1 MVLQH
6 SHVERSKCDRGGVNK
21 GSHNGFSLIELLIY
35 ISIFSVISAIF
46 IGVLSHA
53 TLGWTR
59 SKVESEVQQNLR
71 FAMEDIA
78 RTAQQATAISSPSV
92 GSSSSALT
100 AVVGGQNIQY
110 SLSGTTLQKQTGAN
124 PVENITTDKVKV
136 TYLKFTTLQ
145 NTSLSNTGVQATST
159 QFAMT
164 VEYNS
169 DNAQF
174 LYTKHAT
181 STATLKNK

>member
-1 MVLQH
+1 MKL
-6 SHVERSKCDRGGVNK
+6 EAENIKKKARTACK
-21 GSHNGFSLIELLIY
+21 GFSLVELLIY
-35 ISIFSVISAIF
+35 VSIFSVISAIF
-46 IGVLSHA
+46 IGVLFHA

-92 GSSSSALT
+92 GSSANALT
-100 AVVGGQNIQY
+100 AVVGGQNVQY
-110 SLSGTTLQKQTGAN
+110 SLSGTALQKQVGAN
-124 PVENITTDKVKV
+124 PAENITTDKVKV
-136 TYLKFTTLQ
+136 TYLSFKTLQ
-145 NTSLSNTGVQATST
+145 NTALSNTSVQATTT

-169 DNAQF
+169 TNNQ
-174 LYTKHAT
+174 YIYVENAT
-181 STATLKNK
+181 STAMLKNK

>member
-1 MVLQH
+1 MSLFSSSQ
-6 SHVERSKCDRGGVNK
+6 K
-21 GSHNGFSLIELLIY
+21 GFSLVELLIY

-78 RTAQQATAISSPSV
+78 RTAQKATSISSPSV
-92 GSSSSALT
+92 GSSASALT
-100 AVVGGQNIQY
+100 AVVGGQTIQY
-110 SLSGTTLQKQTGAN
+110 SLSGTVLQKQTGAN

-136 TYLKFTTLQ
+136 TYLYFKTLQ
-145 NTSLSNTGVQATST
+145 NTALSNTGVQATST
-159 QFAMT
+159 RFAMT

-169 DNAQF
+169 DNNQF
-174 LYTKHAT
+174 FYTEHAT
-181 STATLKNK
+181 STATLKNR

>member
-1 MVLQH
+1 MVLRH
-6 SHVERSKCDRGGVNK
+6 SHLEGSKRDRGRI
-21 GSHNGFSLIELLIY
+21 NGFSLIELLIY

-78 RTAQQATAISSPSV
+78 RTAQQATSISSPSV
-92 GSSSSALT
+92 GSSATSLT
-100 AVVGGQNIQY
+100 AVVGGQNVQY
-110 SLSGTTLQKQTGAN
+110 SLSGTTLQKQVAAN
-124 PVENITTDKVKV
+124 PIQNITTDKVKV
-136 TYLKFTTLQ
+136 TYLNFKTLQ
-145 NTSLSNTGVQATST
+145 NTSLSNTSVQATST
-159 QFAMT
+159 QFAIT

-169 DNAQF
+169 DNSQF
-174 LYTKHAT
+174 LYTEHAT

>member
-6 SHVERSKCDRGGVNK
+6 SHIKGIKRDRSGVD
-21 GSHNGFSLIELLIY
+21 GFSLIELLIY

-71 FAMEDIA
+71 FAAEDIA
-78 RTAQQATAISSPSV
+78 RTAQSATAISSPSV
-92 GSSSSALT
+92 GSSASAL
-100 AVVGGQNIQY
+100 AIVVNGQNVQY
-110 SLSGTTLQKQTGAN
+110 SLSGTVLQKQVGAS
-124 PVENITTDKVKV
+124 PAENITTDKVKV
-136 TYLKFTTLQ
+136 TYLNFKTLQ
-145 NTSLSNTGVQATST
+145 NTSLSNTGIQATST
-159 QFAMT
+159 QFAIT

-174 LYTKHAT
+174 LYTEHAT